1 MHEPHSHFVSSE
13 DQVQV
18 AVHDY
23 GGPGHPT
30 LFVHGT
36 GLVSRMWEPII
47 DRIGGEFRAICVD
60 LRAHGATTNPS
71 DIDFFDHRMVADLA
85 SVVDAFNLQD
95 AWVVGH
101 SMGGATSILTSLVR
115 PDAFERA
122 WVYEPILFERTEDRP
137 EGSID
142 FVEATKRRRSIFPSR
157 EEVIARYS
165 TRPPLNEVHPDCL
178 EAYVR
183 HGFFDRSDGS
193 IELACNPL
201 LESKAFEQF
210 LQLGWDRLPQV
221 EIDVRV
227 AYGGAGLDRPS
238 TAAASIAERLPSGS
252 LEVFADSGHFGC
264 FASLERVADSL
275 RTWFTGRPDKD

>member
-1 MHEPHSHFVSSE
+1 MHNPRSHFVSSE

-23 GGPGHPT
+23 GGSGHPT

-47 DRIGGEFRAICVD
+47 NRLGSDFRAICVD

-115 PDAFERA
+115 PGAFERA

-137 EGSID
+137 AGSIN
-142 FVEATKRRRSIFPSR
+142 FVEATKHRRSIFPSR
-157 EEVIARYS
+157 QEVINRYGARA
-165 TRPPLNEVHPDCL
+165 PLNEVHPDCL

-183 HGFFDRSDGS
+183 HGFVDRSDGS
-193 IELACNPL
+193 IELACDPL
-201 LESKAFEQF
+201 LESRAFEQF
-210 LQLGWDRLPQV
+210 LQQGWDRLSQV
-221 EIDVRV
+221 EIDVLV

-238 TAAASIAERLPSGS
+238 TAAASIADRLPSSS
-252 LEVFADSGHFGC
+252 LEVFAGSGHFGC

-275 RTWFTGRPDKD
+275 RAWFTDTPARA

>member
-13 DQVQV
+13 DRVQV

-47 DRIGGEFRAICVD
+47 NNLGNDFRAICVD
-60 LRAHGATTNPS
+60 LRAHGATTNPD

-101 SMGGATSILTSLVR
+101 SMGGATSILTTLVR
-115 PDAFERA
+115 PGAFERA
-122 WVYEPILFERTEDRP
+122 WVYEPILFERTKDRP
-137 EGSID
+137 VGSID

-157 EEVIARYS
+157 QEVINRYS
-165 TRPPLNEVHPDCL
+165 TRPPLNEVHPNCL
-178 EAYVR
+178 DAYVR
-183 HGFFDRSDGS
+183 HGFIDRSDGS
-193 IELACNPL
+193 VELACDPL
-201 LESKAFEQF
+201 LESRAFEQF
-210 LQLGWDRLPQV
+210 LQQGWDRLPQV
-221 EIDVRV
+221 GIDVLV

-238 TAAASIAERLPSGS
+238 TAAAAIAERLPLGS
-252 LEVFADSGHFGC
+252 LEVFDDSDHFGC
-264 FASLERVADSL
+264 FASLERVTDSL
-275 RTWFTGRPDKD
+275 RAWFTGTSDTN

>member
-157 EEVIARYS
+157 EEVIDRYS
-165 TRPPLNEVHPDCL
+165 TRPPLNEVHPD
-178 EAYVR
+178 
-183 HGFFDRSDGS
+183 
-193 IELACNPL
+193 
-201 LESKAFEQF
+201 
-210 LQLGWDRLPQV
+210 
-221 EIDVRV
+221 
-227 AYGGAGLDRPS
+227 
-238 TAAASIAERLPSGS
+238 
-252 LEVFADSGHFGC
+252 
-264 FASLERVADSL
+264 
-275 RTWFTGRPDKD
+275 